1 MTAREVFELA
11 LDAKLVIDAHET
23 RLQLMR
29 ERIGVQGRALESVF
43 SQTLDP
49 MRKVDD
55 LIDWEISE
63 EAALASSYAAIAE
76 AEEILSGIVAM
87 GGTDVERTLRLVY
100 MDGLSLVEAGR
111 RLGHEPTVVGLMVG
125 EAFGWID
132 SVGIVK
138 FKEAAR

>member
-1 MTAREVFELA
+1 MKAREVFELA
-11 LDAKLVIDAHET
+11 LDAKLVIDAHEV

-29 ERIGVQGRALESVF
+29 ERIGVQGRALESTF
-43 SQTLDP
+43 SQGLDP

-63 EAALASSYAAIAE
+63 ETALASSYAAIAE
-76 AEEILSGIVAM
+76 AEEILAGIVAM

-100 MDGLSLVEAGR
+100 MDGLSYLEAGKL
-111 RLGHEPTVVGLMVG
+111 LGQEATVVKLMVD
-125 EAFGWID
+125 ESLEWID
-132 SVGIVK
+132 SVGIVN

>member
-1 MTAREVFELA
+1 MKAREVFELA
-11 LDAKLVIDAHET
+11 LDAKLVIDAHEV

-29 ERIGVQGRALESVF
+29 ERIGVQGRALESTF
-43 SQTLDP
+43 SQGLDP

-63 EAALASSYAAIAE
+63 ETALASSYAAIAE
-76 AEEILSGIVAM
+76 AEEILTGIVAM

-100 MDGLSLVEAGR
+100 MDGLSYLEAGKL
-111 RLGHEPTVVGLMVG
+111 LGQEATVVKLMVD
-125 EAFGWID
+125 ESLEWID
-132 SVGIVK
+132 SVGIVN

>member
-1 MTAREVFELA
+1 MKAREVFELA
-11 LDAKLVIDAHET
+11 LDAKLVIDAHEV

-29 ERIGVQGRALESVF
+29 ERIGVQGRALESTF
-43 SQTLDP
+43 SQGLDP

-63 EAALASSYAAIAE
+63 ETALASSYAAIAE
-76 AEEILSGIVAM
+76 AEEILAGVVAM

-100 MDGLSLVEAGR
+100 IDGLTYTDAGKLLGQEA
-111 RLGHEPTVVGLMVG
+111 TVVKLMVD
-125 EAFGWID
+125 ESLEWID
-132 SVGIVK
+132 SVGIVN